1 MESAVD
7 LDPES
12 RPKCKTTYS
21 CDHPTENLKPPKR
34 TKAEVQQAA
43 LEKKEAAIQKRRLA
57 DEEKE
62 KKHLQDEKE
71 RQLSARKIASI
82 EDSV

>member
-43 LEKKEAAIQKRRLA
+43 LEKKEAAIQKRRLV